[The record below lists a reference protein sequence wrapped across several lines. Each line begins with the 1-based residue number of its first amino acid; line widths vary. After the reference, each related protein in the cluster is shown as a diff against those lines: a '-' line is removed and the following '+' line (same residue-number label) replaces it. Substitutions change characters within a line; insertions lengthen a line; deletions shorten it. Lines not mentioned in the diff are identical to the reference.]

1 MTGQVLE
8 EFLQHVINGVS
19 LGSIYG
25 LVALG
30 YTMVYGILKL
40 INFAHGDIYMMGS
53 FFGFYFAG
61 WLGLTASPSLSVLL
75 CILILAMI
83 ACGLLGAT
91 IERFAYRPL
100 RKMPRLNLLITA
112 IGVSLFL
119 ENGGQILF
127 GADPKFFPELIQRK
141 ILFTFG
147 NISISNFQVIVIS
160 VSLTLMILLQYI
172 IYHTKVGKAMQAV
185 SFDHETSSLMG
196 INIDRII
203 SFTFVLGSALAA
215 AGGILVGLSYPRIDP
230 LMGLTFGLKA
240 FVAAVLG
247 GIGSIPGA
255 IVGALLMGLSEEM
268 VVGYLSSTYRDA
280 LAFMLL
286 ILILLVKPTG
296 IFGKTTAEKV

>member
-1 MTGQVLE
+1 ME
-8 EFLQHVINGVS
+8 EFVQHLINGIS

-40 INFAHGDIYMMGS
+40 INFAHGDVYMMS
-53 FFGFYFAG
+53 TFFGFYFAR
-61 WLGLTASPSLSVLL
+61 WLGFAYTPSIIGALIVLL
-75 CILILAMI
+75 LAMT
-83 ACGLLGAT
+83 ACALLGFT

-112 IGVSLFL
+112 IGISLFL

-127 GADPKFFPELIQRK
+127 GADPKFFPELIARAELLR
-141 ILFTFG
+141 IG
-147 NISISNFQVIVIS
+147 NISISNFQVIIIA
-160 VSLTLMILLQYI
+160 VSLSFMTLLQYI
-172 IYHTKVGKAMQAV
+172 IFHTKQGKAMQAV
-185 SFDHETSSLMG
+185 SFHHENAALMG

-215 AGGILVGLSYPRIDP
+215 AAGILVGLAYPRIDP
-230 LMGLTFGLKA
+230 LMGVLFGLKA

-255 IVGALLMGLSEEM
+255 IVGALIMGLSEEM
-268 VVGYLSSTYRDA
+268 VVGYFSSTYRDA
-280 LAFMLL
+280 LAFFLL
-286 ILILLVKPTG
+286 IIILLVKPAG
-296 IFGKTTAEKV
+296 LFGKTTSEKV